1 MDLRQGYMVVQGR
14 WHTVVG
20 TNSKVLHKAF
30 QVPLINK
37 GICDRPCSGFK
48 V

>member
-1 MDLRQGYMVVQGR
+1 MRQGYMVVQGR

-20 TNSKVLHKAF
+20 TNSKVLHKAL
-30 QVPLINK
+30 QVPLIK
-37 GICDRPCSGFK
+37 EYAIGHIRGLGFR